1 MYKFNRKFHF
11 LTGVSLMLLLGIS
24 FSCSKNSGTDPV
36 PEPTPEP
43 TPDPTYFEFPTVKDY
58 NLTVNLNQGT
68 TPVGLTR
75 FDVYDEN
82 PIVVTDGI
90 ESFNKALNPIFT
102 GITDAQGKYSDQMR
116 IPAAISKLY
125 LYVAKAGIPNLI
137 TANVSGGS
145 VTFDV
150 LTSTKSYGTKAQYTT
165 INVANTYALAD
176 WDGTG
181 KPSNIFARDAV
192 PAALLQD
199 INASLPE
206 GTPLT
211 ITHPEYINP
220 NAVSNLII
228 KDLCTIDIAFV
239 HEGAGWLNVLGYY
252 TYPTNNPP
260 ANLNNIRKN
269 VVFPNVSFY
278 NSGGGLYTG
287 DRVHLKYWDGTAY
300 TEVFPPGQTLGWFLF
315 ANGFNSSNK
324 SVSQGNYMHSSDPQF
339 NNETNVNL
347 KQHTI
352 FLYDA
357 TRNLMVLSFEDIRRD
372 NSGCDQDFND
382 AIFYALPTPIT
393 AIETENI
400 SKIDRYKDTDGDGVG
415 DDTDEY
421 PNDPALAYRVY
432 YPGKDKFGT
441 LAFEDLWPSQ
451 GDYDMNDMVC
461 DYNIIHY
468 MNGANK
474 VVKVDGTIK
483 ARASGAKYQNGFA
496 IQLGVDPSSI
506 QSLTV
511 TGGSVSTIAVDG
523 KGLEIGQSKAN
534 IIFFDDIYKL
544 FGVASG
550 SMLNTDM
557 NQAKKDP
564 KTITFAMQFTSPQSL
579 STLTAPPYN
588 PYMIVQSGS
597 GSRGKEV
604 HLPGYKPTDKA
615 DASLFSTG
623 QDLTNVSKNR
633 YYVASNNMPFAILI
647 PESFAYPVE
656 KAGIGSAYT
665 KFSSWATSFGTQY
678 TDWYQNKTGY
688 RNPALIYSK

>member
-1 MYKFNRKFHF
+1 MNKFNRR
-11 LTGVSLMLLLGIS
+11 LMPLMGLSGLALLLAVS
-24 FSCSKNSGTDPV
+24 SCSKNAGTGPV
-36 PEPTPEP
+36 PEPGPDP
-43 TPDPTYFEFPTVKDY
+43 VDPTYFEFQTVKDY
-58 NLTVNLNQGT
+58 NLSVNLNQGT
-68 TPVGLTR
+68 TPIGLTR
-75 FDVYDEN
+75 FDIYDEN
-82 PIVVTDGI
+82 PITVDNGI
-90 ESFNKALNPIFT
+90 ESFNKTLNPIFT
-102 GITDAQGKYSDQMR
+102 GITDAQGKFFEQLR
-116 IPAAISKLY
+116 LPTAVTTLY
-125 LYVAKAGIPNLI
+125 LYVAKAGVPNLTI
-137 TANVSGGS
+137 ANVSGS
-145 VTFDV
+145 NVTFDV
-150 LTSTKSYGTKAQYTT
+150 TASTKSYGTKTQYTT
-165 INVANTYALAD
+165 INVANTYALAN

-199 INASLPE
+199 IDASLPE
-206 GTPLT
+206 GSPLT
-211 ITHPEYINP
+211 TTHPEYINP

-228 KDLCTIDIAFV
+228 KDLCTIDVAFV

-287 DRVHLKYWDGTAY
+287 DRIHLKYWNGTAY
-300 TEVFPPGQTLGWFLF
+300 TDTFPPGQTLGWFLF
-315 ANGFNSSNK
+315 ANGFNNSNK
-324 SVSQGNYMHSSDPQF
+324 SVNLGNYMHSSDPKY
-339 NNETNVNL
+339 NNEPNDNL

-372 NSGCDQDFND
+372 QGSDQDFND
-382 AIFYALPTPIT
+382 AIFYAIPTPIT
-393 AIETENI
+393 AVETDKI
-400 SKIDRYKDTDGDGVG
+400 SKIDRYVDTDGDGVG
-415 DDTDEY
+415 DDTDEF

-441 LAFEDLWPSQ
+441 VAYEDLWPSQ

-461 DYNIIHY
+461 DYNVIHY
-468 MNGANK
+468 LNAANK

-496 IQLGVDPSSI
+496 MQLGVAPSVI
-506 QSLTV
+506 QSLAVNGRSV
-511 TGGSVSTIAVDG
+511 TTIALDG
-523 KGLEIGQSKAN
+523 KGLEPGQSKAN

-544 FGVASG
+544 FGAASG
-550 SMLNTDM
+550 SMLNTEM
-557 NQAKKDP
+557 SQAKKDP
-564 KTITFAMQFTSPQSL
+564 KVITFSMAFTSPQSL

-588 PYMIVQSGS
+588 PYMIIQSGS

-623 QDLTNVSKNR
+623 QDLTNIAKNK

-665 KFSSWATSFGTQY
+665 KFSSWASSYGTQY
-678 TDWYQNKTGY
+678 SDWYQNKSGY
-688 RNPALIYSK
+688 RNSALIYSK